1 MKKISEEDIDIAIG
15 EIEANGITEEMI
27 EAFKSSQPIVFA
39 YLFSD
44 SFDLSTQDEKE
55 YLLYLVMV
63 AWKAIFK
70 VHPEMNEVEEEEIGE
85 SEEKNW
91 ELINNVSATKFR
103 DRLTI
108 LFENS
113 NQEDLLAFAEDMLTE
128 LEEEETTEKEIVTK
142 EGRELLFVAYKSI
155 IDAMEMAN

>member
-63 AWKAIFK
+63 AWKAISK
-70 VHPEMNEVEEEEIGE
+70 VHPEMNDVEEEEIGE

>member
-27 EAFKSSQPIVFA
+27 EAFKFSQPIVFA

-63 AWKAIFK
+63 AWKAISK
-70 VHPEMNEVEEEEIGE
+70 VHPEMNDVEEEEIGE

>member
-63 AWKAIFK
+63 AWKAISK

>member
-63 AWKAIFK
+63 AWKAITK
-70 VHPEMNEVEEEEIGE
+70 VHPEMIEVEEEEIGE

>member
-63 AWKAIFK
+63 AWKAISK

-128 LEEEETTEKEIVTK
+128 LEEEENTEKEIVTK